1 MVTTIPETTAQDES
15 NRQLTMYGL
24 LGALGLFGLMGTLG
38 FVMRLQ
44 HSGVLDLSS
53 AQFYQVMT
61 LHGLGMITAV
71 VTGSVVGSWFLLNE
85 VLETEEL
92 SRRLL
97 TVPLVFIA
105 VGALFVVVGVLL
117 GFGAGWTM
125 LHPLPILSQG
135 TWGAPAFLLV
145 FTGMMLVGVGGLIY
159 FGAVVR
165 ATVAETGGFAQA
177 MAWHVLFR
185 GADSDSE
192 PAVLIM
198 TVSALAAILG
208 LVSFA
213 LAIVGMTLQWTGA
226 MTFDAL
232 VAKYLIYFGGHTIA
246 NVTIYVFAGMVYA
259 YFPFYTGRKWPLD
272 RIVALSWNLSF
283 VFSFMMAFFH
293 HLYMDFVQ
301 PFPLDVAGLL
311 GSYGAAFPA
320 IVITIYG
327 GLVNVYRSDTEWR
340 PGHLFMY
347 GGLLAWAAG
356 GFAAVVDS
364 TIPVNLHFH
373 NTLWV
378 VGHFHTYLLLGVVSM
393 MIGMAY
399 YVAFDADGRADSS
412 RLGTW
417 AFWLFHVGG
426 YGFVGTFLTLGV
438 LGVPRRYASH
448 PARAI
453 PFDLLS
459 LVFVSLIGIA
469 LLIVLREISTGLRT
483 SATTEEPQE
492 EEAPTPT

>member
-1 MVTTIPETTAQDES
+1 MVTTIPETTAQDET

-24 LGALGLFGLMGTLG
+24 VGALGLFGLMGVLG
-38 FVMRLQ
+38 FVMRLK
-44 HSGVLDLSS
+44 HGAVLDLSS

-61 LHGLGMITAV
+61 LHGLGMVTAV
-71 VTGSVVGSWFLLNE
+71 VTGSIAGSWFLLNE
-85 VLETEEL
+85 VLEAEEL
-92 SRRLL
+92 SRRTL
-97 TVPLVFIA
+97 TVPLVFVA
-105 VGALFVVVGVLL
+105 VGALLVVLGVLA

-125 LHPLPILSQG
+125 LHPLPILSRG
-135 TWGAPAFLLV
+135 TWSAPAFMLA
-145 FTGMMLVGVGGLIY
+145 FTGMLVVGVGGLVY

-165 ATVAETGGFAQA
+165 ATVAETGGVAKA
-177 MAWHVLFR
+177 MAWDVLVH
-185 GADSDSE
+185 GVETDSE

-198 TVSALAAILG
+198 TVSALAALLG

-213 LAIVGMTLQWTGA
+213 LAIVGMILQWTGA
-226 MTFDAL
+226 IVFDAL
-232 VAKYLIYFGGHTIA
+232 LAKYLIYFGGHTVA
-246 NVTIYVFAGMVYA
+246 NVTIYVFAAMVYA

-272 RIVALSWNLSF
+272 RVVALSWNLAF
-283 VFSFMMAFFH
+283 VFSFAMAFYH

-320 IVITIYG
+320 IVVTIYG

-399 YVAFDADGRADSS
+399 YVAFDADGRTDRSHH
-412 RLGTW
+412 GTV
-417 AFWLFHVGG
+417 AFWAFHVGG

-438 LGVPRRYASH
+438 LGVPRRYATH
-448 PARAI
+448 PARVI
-453 PFDLLS
+453 LLDRI
-459 LVFVSLIGIA
+459 SLIFVFLIGSG
-469 LLIVLREISTGLRT
+469 LLIALREIATGLEPP
-483 SATTEEPQE
+483 TTEEPQDE
-492 EEAPTPT
+492 TPTPA